1 MSQPFRD
8 IEFDDYSHGDR
19 HIDAAISFAQQALNN
34 KTRNCKFIRKLASE
48 FLTRISQGIPG
59 YFLSDIAVSRVC
71 TLIESLPHVKGSQF
85 VGTIQLAPWQSFH
98 FVNAFGWLD
107 SVDETRKHQIIFTQ
121 MSKKNGKST
130 MAAPV
135 GIYQISPLEGE
146 KGAEVYCAAS
156 KKTQADIVLKIAR
169 QMLKSAPKVCTELN
183 ISVWAHHIECDYNGT
198 VGTMSS
204 VASDSPQT
212 DDGINPSGIIM
223 DEVHA
228 MSDGEL
234 RGTLLKG
241 IVARENGI
249 AYEIS
254 TAGELR
260 ENSPCL
266 EENLKAKKWIK
277 GDVDLPA
284 FYGMIFEQDD
294 PALEIKKPKTW
305 YKSNPNLGVT
315 FSKDA
320 LKVILDDAKDSP
332 MLQNQFTQKHLNCFT
347 GSTESWLDMGVWN
360 KHMVDEKDKPED
372 LQLFLGFD
380 LSSVIDLSAIG
391 FVWVDESVQP
401 AQYWIK
407 AESFATKLGCERND
421 IVKLFADK
429 GEIEIIGDKKID
441 QSVIEGRIKD
451 VGDKEDVLEIGFDS
465 WNASH
470 LAERLEDSFEMI
482 EVRQGARTFSEPMKH
497 FEAELRSGNVHIMGG
512 KCLAWQAANLV
523 AKKDLNDNWSP
534 VKQADKNK
542 VDAMVAILIAFV
554 RAWKHIK
561 EEQYVTADE
570 IVGA

>member
-1 MSQPFRD
+1 MALAQN
-8 IEFDDYSHGDR
+8 IYIGEATHGDR
-19 HIDAAISFAQQALNN
+19 HIDAAISFAKQALNN
-34 KTRNCKFIRKLASE
+34 KAKNCKFIRKLSSE

-59 YFLSDIAVSRVC
+59 YFLSDVAVSRIC

-85 VGTIQLAPWQSFH
+85 TGTIELAPWQSFH

-121 MSKKNGKST
+121 VSKKNGKST

-135 GIYQISPLEGE
+135 GIYLMSPLEGE
-146 KGAEVYCAAS
+146 KGAEIYCAAS
-156 KKTQADIVLKIAR
+156 KKSQADIVLKIAR
-169 QMLKSAPKVCTELN
+169 QMLRSAPRVCDELN
-183 ISVWAHHIECDYNGT
+183 ISVWAHHIECDYRGT
-198 VGTMSS
+198 TGTMSS

-212 DDGINPSGIIM
+212 DDGINPSGILM

-241 IVARENGI
+241 IVARENGL

-260 ENSPCL
+260 ENSPCF
-266 EENLKAKKWIK
+266 EENEKAKKWIK
-277 GDVDLPA
+277 GDIDLPA

-294 PALEIKKPKTW
+294 PALEITKPKTW

-315 FSKDA
+315 FDKGA

-332 MLQNQFTQKHLNCFT
+332 MLKNQFTQKHLNCFT
-347 GSTESWLDMGVWN
+347 GSTESWINMDVWH
-360 KHMVDEKDKPED
+360 KCIAREEDKPEG
-372 LQLFLGFD
+372 LPLFLGFD

-391 FVWVDESVQP
+391 LVWVDESVHP
-401 AQYWIK
+401 VQYWIK
-407 AESFATKLGCERND
+407 ADSFATKLGCERNNL
-421 IVKLFADK
+421 VELFAQK

-441 QSVIEGRIKD
+441 QSAIEARIHD
-451 VGDKEDVLEIGFDS
+451 IGEREDVLEIGFDS

-470 LAERLEDSFEMI
+470 LAERLEDKFEMI
-482 EVRQGARTFSEPMKH
+482 EVRQGARTFSEPMKN
-497 FEAELRSGNVHIMGG
+497 FEAALRAGNVKIIGG

-523 AKKDLNDNWSP
+523 AKKDGNDNWAP
-534 VKQADKNK
+534 VKQANKNK
-542 VDAMVAILIAFV
+542 VDALVAILIAFV
-554 RAWKHIK
+554 RAWKHTK
-561 EEQYVTADE
+561 EDQFVTADE
-570 IVGA
+570 ILGA